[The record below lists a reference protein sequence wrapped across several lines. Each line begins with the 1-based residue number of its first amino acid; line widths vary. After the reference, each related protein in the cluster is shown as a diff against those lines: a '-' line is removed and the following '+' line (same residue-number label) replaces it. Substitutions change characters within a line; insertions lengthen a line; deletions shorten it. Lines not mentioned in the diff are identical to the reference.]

1 MRSTSTATWLGQ
13 GVFCCALAVVER
25 APADLMELV
34 RRRPGPKHW
43 SATERH
49 ALFDLAAG
57 ELAVYSGRPIWGFAY
72 AKSQRALQERLFG
85 AG

>member
-43 SATERH
+43 SATERL

-57 ELAVYSGRPIWGFAY
+57 ELAVYSGRPTWGFAY